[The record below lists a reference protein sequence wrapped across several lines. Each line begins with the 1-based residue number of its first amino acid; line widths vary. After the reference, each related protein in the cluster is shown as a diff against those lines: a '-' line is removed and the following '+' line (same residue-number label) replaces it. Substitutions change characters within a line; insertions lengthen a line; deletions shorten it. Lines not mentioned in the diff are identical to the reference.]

1 MRPRSALPVL
11 GCLLLM
17 GLAGCGREE
26 EPHLPAA
33 CLQGEQA
40 VREAL
45 RSAPRAVRLDDRTPL
60 SGCLDETSDSGE
72 LHAVGA
78 ALLDTA
84 AGLSAAASERPNGP
98 EATQLG
104 YLIGATRRRAV
115 PDRGVNGEMAR
126 RLEQEL
132 LRVDTGSDAF
142 RRGLSA
148 GRAGG

>member
-1 MRPRSALPVL
+1 MGPRSALPVL
-11 GCLLLM
+11 GCLLM
-17 GLAGCGREE
+17 ALAGCGREE
-26 EPHLPAA
+26 EARLPAA
-33 CLQGEQA
+33 CFQGEQA

-45 RSAPRAVRLDDRTPL
+45 RSAPQVVRLDGTTPL
-60 SGCLDETSDSGE
+60 SSCLDETSDSGE
-72 LHAVGA
+72 LREVGT
-78 ALLDTA
+78 ALLDSA
-84 AGLSAAASERPNGP
+84 AGLSAAAAEQPNGP

-115 PDRGVNGEMAR
+115 PDEGVNGEMAR

-132 LRVDTGSDAF
+132 LRVETGSEAL

>member
-1 MRPRSALPVL
+1 MGPRSALPVL
-11 GCLLLM
+11 GCLLM
-17 GLAGCGREE
+17 ALAGCGREE
-26 EPHLPAA
+26 EAHLPAA

-45 RSAPRAVRLDDRTPL
+45 RSAPQVVRLDGTTPL
-60 SGCLDETSDSGE
+60 SSCLDETSDSGE
-72 LHAVGA
+72 LREVGT
-78 ALLDTA
+78 ALLDSA
-84 AGLSAAASERPNGP
+84 AGLSAAAAEQPNGP

-115 PDRGVNGEMAR
+115 PDEGVNGEMAR

-132 LRVDTGSDAF
+132 LRVETGSEAF